1 MLSLLVSQHKIFE
14 QGHWKELAGKCRT
27 DLEEIVSWV
36 EKEMVGLGDFRDI
49 AGYEQFRGALWLP
62 QETLRLAIKILDP
75 QGVDFHSCR
84 QQYRSKICIMA
95 HKFLW

>member
-36 EKEMVGLGDFRDI
+36 EKETVGLGDFRDI

-62 QETLRLAIKILDP
+62 QETGDKDSWP
-75 QGVDFHSCR
+75 T
-84 QQYRSKICIMA
+84 RSRFPFMSSA
-95 HKFLW
+95 V